1 MNLFTIENLYK
12 NYTEKMLFEDMSF
25 SMEDGEKVAL
35 IGVNGTGK
43 STLLRIIAGKEEA
56 DSGKIIKR
64 NNLYIRYLPQTP
76 VLNDDD
82 TVIESIIRENIEN
95 GEKNTQSWELEVK
108 AKSFLNKLGITDYDA
123 KVSTL
128 SGGQKKRTALV
139 SILLSKADLLILDEP
154 TNHLDSEM
162 CTFLENVLKQH
173 QGSILMVTH
182 DRYFLD
188 QVADRIVEL
197 DNGKA
202 YSYKANYSKFL
213 ELKQERMDMAAASER
228 KRQTILRK
236 ELQWIMRGAKART
249 TKQKG
254 RIQRFE
260 ALRDEEGPKAEQTFQ
275 FTSAKSRLGRTT
287 VELGNVS
294 KSFDGRTVVK
304 DFSYIF
310 LKNDRIGIVGKNGSG
325 KSTLMKLIAGWIKP
339 DSGEIV
345 IGQTVR
351 IGFFSQ
357 ENEKLPENEKVI
369 DYIKE
374 VAEYIVTPEGSV
386 SASQMLERFLFTGA
400 MQHSFISKLSG
411 GEKRRLYLLRILMDS
426 PNFLILDEP
435 TNDLDIET
443 MTILEDY
450 LDSFNGIVV
459 TVSHDRYFLD
469 RITDRIFV
477 FSEDGSIT
485 RYEGGYTDYINSLSE
500 EETAE
505 KNTSRTS
512 AQNKLQSQSTK
523 EKPRLGPKKLK
534 FTYKEEKEWE
544 TIESD
549 IAELEEKISEI
560 EKEML
565 TVSND
570 FVRLSEL
577 DREKN
582 SNEEKLMEKM
592 ERWEYLGELAAKIA
606 EQE

>member
-1 MNLFTIENLYK
+1 
-12 NYTEKMLFEDMSF
+12 
-25 SMEDGEKVAL
+25 MEDGDKVAL
-35 IGVNGTGK
+35 IGINGTGK
-43 STLLRIIAGKEEA
+43 STLLRIIAGEEEP
-56 DSGKIIKR
+56 DGGTVIKR

-76 VLNDDD
+76 VLHDDD

-95 GEKNTQSWELEVK
+95 GEKNMQSWELEAK
-108 AKSFLNKLGITDYDA
+108 AKSFLNKLGIMDYDA
-123 KVSTL
+123 KISTL

-188 QVADRIVEL
+188 QVANRIVEL
-197 DNGKA
+197 DQGKA

-213 ELKQERMDMAAASER
+213 ELKEERLDMAVASER
-228 KRQTILRK
+228 KRQSILRK
-236 ELQWIMRGAKART
+236 ELKWIMRGAKARS

-260 ALRDEEGPKAEQTFQ
+260 ALMDEEGPREEQTFQ
-275 FTSAKSRLGRTT
+275 FTSAKSRLGKTT
-287 VELGNVS
+287 VELDNVS
-294 KSFDGRTVVK
+294 KSFDGKTVIK

-325 KSTLMKLIAGWIKP
+325 KSTLMKLITGWIKP
-339 DSGEIV
+339 DSGNIV

-351 IGFFSQ
+351 VGFFSQ

-400 MQHSFISKLSG
+400 MQHSLISKLSG

-435 TNDLDIET
+435 TNDLDIQT

-469 RITDRIFV
+469 RIADRIFV

-485 RYEGGYTDYINSLSE
+485 RYEGGYTDYVNSLSSE
-500 EETAE
+500 ELSAKPRKTEQA
-505 KNTSRTS
+505 KNNT
-512 AQNKLQSQSTK
+512 QSQNTK

-534 FTYKEEKEWE
+534 FTYNEQKEWDS
-544 TIESD
+544 IEED
-549 IAELEEKISEI
+549 IAKLEEKLMDI
-560 EKEML
+560 EKQML
-565 TVSND
+565 SCAND
-570 FVRLSEL
+570 FVKLSEL
-577 DREKN
+577 DKEKN
-582 SNEEKLMEKM
+582 ENEEKLMKKM

-606 EQE
+606 EQK